1 MMNGSMGGPG
11 PVSGAGGAQMGMNS
25 MGMGRMPMGPEQVD
39 GLKCVNTLK

>member
-39 GLKCVNTLK
+39 GLKCVNK